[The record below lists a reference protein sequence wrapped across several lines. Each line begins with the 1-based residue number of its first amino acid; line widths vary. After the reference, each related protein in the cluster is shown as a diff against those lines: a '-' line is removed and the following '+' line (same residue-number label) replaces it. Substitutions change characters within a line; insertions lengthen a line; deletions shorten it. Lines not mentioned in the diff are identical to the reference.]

1 MQLSKSANFAASGHQ
16 LIVLHAE
23 KEESSKVSIMAAMDC
38 QHRELSLK

>member
-1 MQLSKSANFAASGHQ
+1 MQLSRSAIFAASGHQ

-23 KEESSKVSIMAAMDC
+23 KEESSKVSIMAPMDF